1 MLTKKIILL
10 MTILALS
17 LSLVTV
23 DNIVEAKEPIVSEKI
38 GKDLTIEILKG
49 GRVAP
54 IKNKDIQE
62 EHLDLILQKIG
73 YPNESVKRW
82 NVEKK
87 RQLASYGGKVVD
99 TQLSEF
105 KHEYVSK
112 DGKAYEVTSSN
123 KDEIRK
129 KQLDDLKQ
137 LGVRTDEQDKYNIIK
152 ENESLLSTT
161 QSNGENQDGKWSA
174 MIIVADIGETTKQ
187 YKYVVLMDYYWDGTP
202 NVSFGDNAGLSWEPF
217 GQPVANTAIGVHS
230 WEYLGAILT
239 SYHDLNLSSNSG
251 VTSSFWY
258 HTNTEIPYHIGY
270 LLEEINVSKNY
281 TGEQLTISAAY
292 THPWVPNDWSI
303 SVGEGGLSLGG
314 SIGFGDKWTWRHN
327 FTPTPL

>member
-1 MLTKKIILL
+1 

-129 KQLDDLKQ
+129 
-137 LGVRTDEQDKYNIIK
+137 N
-152 ENESLLSTT
+152 N
-161 QSNGENQDGKWSA
+161 
-174 MIIVADIGETTKQ
+174 
-187 YKYVVLMDYYWDGTP
+187 
-202 NVSFGDNAGLSWEPF
+202 
-217 GQPVANTAIGVHS
+217 
-230 WEYLGAILT
+230 
-239 SYHDLNLSSNSG
+239 
-251 VTSSFWY
+251 
-258 HTNTEIPYHIGY
+258 
-270 LLEEINVSKNY
+270 
-281 TGEQLTISAAY
+281 
-292 THPWVPNDWSI
+292 
-303 SVGEGGLSLGG
+303 
-314 SIGFGDKWTWRHN
+314 
-327 FTPTPL
+327 